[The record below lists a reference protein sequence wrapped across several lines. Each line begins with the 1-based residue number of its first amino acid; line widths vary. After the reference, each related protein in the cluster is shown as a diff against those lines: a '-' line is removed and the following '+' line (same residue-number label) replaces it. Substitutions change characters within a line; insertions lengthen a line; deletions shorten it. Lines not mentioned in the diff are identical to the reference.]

1 MWNIIDQW
9 IVLTA
14 LLWSLWIITKKLNK
28 KSFLSCESTCDK
40 KIFDKKVDTVEL
52 KRKVRS

>member
-9 IVLTA
+9 IVLVA
-14 LLWSLWIITKKLNK
+14 LFWSLWIIIKNLMK

-40 KIFDKKVDTVEL
+40 KIFDKKIDLVEL
-52 KRKVRS
+52 KRKARS